1 MKGKILLLQLQII
14 CMFFMLVGCSSTI
27 TSTKNATIEK
37 IIIGSDTY
45 PPFVYLDESG
55 NPTGIDVDIAK
66 EAFSRLGYDATFQTI
81 DWVKKKDLVESGT
94 IDCIWGCFSIAGRED
109 DYNWT
114 NPYMISTQV
123 VAVNESS
130 DIYTLADLKGKTI
143 AVQTTSKPEEIFL
156 NHLDSR
162 IPELKDVISTDSKNV
177 QYAALDCGYVD
188 AIASHKTAILQY
200 MSDYNCEFRI
210 IDESL
215 FTTGIGVA
223 FSKNDKRGLNEKLS
237 EVFKQ
242 MKEDGSL
249 AQIVGKYL
257 DDPESYLEVS
267 SIEQE

>member
-1 MKGKILLLQLQII
+1 MKRKIILVQIF
-14 CMFFMLVGCSSTI
+14 CMFLILVGCSNNTTVKN
-27 TSTKNATIEK
+27 TSTLEK

-66 EAFSRLGYDATFQTI
+66 EAFYRIGYDATFETI
-81 DWVKKKDLVESGT
+81 DWVKKKELVDSGT

-114 NPYMISTQV
+114 KPYMISTQV

-156 NHLDSR
+156 NKLDSR

-188 AIASHKTAILQY
+188 AIASHKVAILQY
-200 MSDYNCEFRI
+200 MSDYNCKFRI

-223 FSKNDKRGLNEKLS
+223 FSKNDTRGLHEKLS
-237 EVFKQ
+237 EAFQQ
-242 MKEDGSL
+242 MKDDGTL
-249 AQIVGKYL
+249 AEIVGKYL
-257 DDPESYLEVS
+257 DDPESYLEVDS
-267 SIEQE
+267 LENK